1 MSFAVATLR
10 AGYKGVNIKVEI
22 EDQTHEGPW
31 TEAGDWFKS
40 FIELGVSLSRLSL
53 SPTFGLS
60 RVLITV
66 PKKEYV
72 AAAIAIGFSIQKFLE
87 RQTHARE
94 IPMDGLADLKP
105 GTLVRLEWTQ
115 GPRDV
120 VFESYEVLPQRDTF
134 RRRVTCKIDGTNK
147 IFDLHAVK
155 KVYVLPEGFPEG
167 NHFDKSNEEG
177 APERTGAQEFWRAQE
192 APALA
197 IFGDVGHFHEQIQTR
212 IRYEALSHISEG
224 ETMTIGEVAR
234 IDFLSN
240 DIYAH
245 FVNIF
250 EQFNK
255 FPKTGTPEA
264 KKVALCDWILLDG
277 NNATSKLAGKETLID
292 ARSISLIEMGLPRSQ
307 GKALEA
313 FTAELN
319 NFRSINAQVQL
330 NWNPPAGVRIW
341 GWAK

>member
-1 MSFAVATLR
+1 VISFDSWAIYGGKLR
-10 AGYKGVNIKVEI
+10 IEI
-22 EDQTHEGPW
+22 ADQTREGLW

-40 FIELGVSLSRLSL
+40 FIELGVTLGGLSQ
-53 SPTFGLS
+53 SPTFEVS
-60 RVLITV
+60 KVLITV

-72 AAAIAIGFSIQKFLE
+72 AASIALGFSIQKFLN

-94 IPMDGLADLKP
+94 IPMDDLAKITS
-105 GTLVRLEWTQ
+105 GTLIRLEWAQ

-120 VFESYEVLPQRDTF
+120 VFQSYEVVPQKDSF
-134 RRRVTCKIDGTNK
+134 RHRVSCKIDGTPYTFN
-147 IFDLHAVK
+147 LHAVK
-155 KVYVLPEGFPEG
+155 KVYVLPDGFPEG
-167 NHFDKSNEEG
+167 NHFDKSTEDG
-177 APERTGAQEFWRAQE
+177 APPRTGAQEFWRAQE

-212 IRYEALSHISEG
+212 IRYEALSQISDG
-224 ETMTIGEVAR
+224 DTMTIGEAAR
-234 IDFLSN
+234 IDFLSY
-240 DIYAH
+240 DVYAH

-255 FPKTGTPEA
+255 FPKTGTPDA

-277 NNATSKLAGKETLID
+277 NNATSKLAGKEALID
-292 ARSISLIEMGLPRSQ
+292 SRSISIIELGLPRSQ
-307 GKALEA
+307 GKALES

-319 NFRSINAQVQL
+319 DFRSINAQLQL

-341 GWAK
+341 GWSK

>member
-1 MSFAVATLR
+1 MKLQ
-10 AGYKGVNIKVEI
+10 I
-22 EDQTHEGPW
+22 EDQTRDGQW
-31 TEAGDWFKS
+31 TEAGEWFRS
-40 FIELGVSLSRLSL
+40 FIELGVALGRLSQT
-53 SPTFGLS
+53 PTFKIS
-60 RVLITV
+60 KVLITV

-72 AAAIAIGFSIQKFLE
+72 AASIALGFSIQKFLD

-94 IPMDGLADLKP
+94 IPMDGLGHLEP
-105 GTLVRLEWTQ
+105 GTLVRLEWAQ

-120 VFESYEVLPQRDTF
+120 VFQSYEVVPQRDSF
-134 RRRVTCKIDGTNK
+134 RRRVTCKIDGTTNT
-147 IFDLHAVK
+147 FDLHAVK

-167 NHFDKSNEEG
+167 NHFDKSADDG
-177 APERTGAQEFWRAQE
+177 APQRTGAQEFWRTQE

-212 IRYEALSHISEG
+212 IRYEALSQISEG
-224 ETMTIGEVAR
+224 DTMTIGETAR

-255 FPKTGTPEA
+255 FPKTGTPDA

-277 NNATSKLAGKETLID
+277 NNATSKLAGKEALIE
-292 ARSISLIEMGLPRSQ
+292 ARSISIIELGLPRSQ
-307 GKALEA
+307 GKALES

-319 NFRSINAQVQL
+319 DFRSINAQLQL